1 MTEIKTE
8 SQGSPSGMPAESVIV
23 EYLPDIGEILES
35 ILPVDVEPLQ
45 KALKAFEG
53 KLEAAMKGSAV
64 EFIAATKARDEAKQ
78 TLHNA
83 TALTQD
89 ESLAIS
95 LNAHKS
101 LLALHEI
108 VSDFDALHGI
118 SYATKKGRDSAK
130 TRISGRGEILPSDY
144 AKIPEAD
151 KLTFRM
157 SYSDGVIT
165 LFGKN
170 TGNEHTCRTMSTL
183 VRHQEN

>member
-35 ILPVDVEPLQ
+35 ILPVDVAPLE
-45 KALKAFEG
+45 ASLKAAQIARNES
-53 KLEAAMKGSAV
+53 MTGSAAKYIEATRV
-64 EFIAATKARDEAKQ
+64 EEEAKRA
-78 TLHNA
+78 LHNA

-89 ESLAIS
+89 ESTLIS
-95 LNAHKS
+95 LTAHKS
-101 LLALHEI
+101 VIAFLEL
-108 VSDFDALHGI
+108 VTDFDALHGI